1 VLFDEVHE
9 RSLDSD
15 FGLALAL
22 DAQAALRADLRWVK
36 TVIRI
41 ELESERGCLT
51 YDGLQTVW
59 AFRQQLR
66 LSGLTRG
73 ERIRLARNL

>member
-1 VLFDEVHE
+1 MDRNRQSTYV
-9 RSLDSD
+9 R
-15 FGLALAL
+15 GLVIG
-22 DAQAALRADLRWVK
+22 ALRADLRWVK

-41 ELESERGCLT
+41 ELEGERGCLT

-73 ERIRLARNL
+73 ERIRLARDI

>member
-1 VLFDEVHE
+1 MDRNQQSTYVRDQVI
-9 RSLDSD
+9 
-15 FGLALAL
+15 G
-22 DAQAALRADLRWVK
+22 ALRCELRWVK

-51 YDGLQTVW
+51 YDGLSVVHV
-59 AFRQQLR
+59 FRQQLR

-73 ERIRLARNL
+73 ERIRLAKGI

>member
-1 VLFDEVHE
+1 MDRNKQSTYV
-9 RSLDSD
+9 R
-15 FGLALAL
+15 GLVIG
-22 DAQAALRADLRWVK
+22 ALRADLRWVK

-73 ERIRLARNL
+73 ERVRLASGI